1 MKYMLVAGETSGDLH
16 GARLITAIRKLDP
29 QAGFRFFG
37 GDSMEKAAGHPPVVH
52 CSVLNVMGFSAVLG
66 KFPTIIRQF
75 RRATRLID
83 EYRPDHLILI
93 DFPGFNLRLAK
104 AAKHRG
110 ITVHYFIPPKIWAW
124 KEYRINTIKRYVDH
138 VYSIL
143 PFEESYYRKR
153 HDYRVDYVGNPSVQE
168 IDAAM
173 RRLPAKRYFLERMGL
188 DTDPRPI
195 IALLPGSR
203 RSEIR
208 ANLRLMIEAARQCPS
223 HRYIVA
229 AAPAIPERFYRQ
241 CAEDPGLNLAFSSTL
256 TLLKHADAALVTS
269 GTATLETALTGT
281 PQVVC
286 YRSNGLKL
294 SYRIM
299 ERFLK
304 IKYVSLPNL
313 IVNKAIVPELLLHH
327 CTAERIRTAL
337 RPLLLGSPERDAQMA
352 GYKTLRAALGTRDAA
367 DNAAAIIAGTT
378 PQNATEP

>member
-16 GARLITAIRKLDP
+16 GARLITAIRKRDP
-29 QAGFRFFG
+29 QAVFRFFG
-37 GDSMEKAAGHPPVVH
+37 GDSMETAAGLPPDVH
-52 CSVLNVMGFSAVLG
+52 CSVLNVMGFSAVIKSMPVIL
-66 KFPTIIRQF
+66 RQL
-75 RRATRLID
+75 RRATRMLD
-83 EYRPDHLILI
+83 QYRPDHLILI

-104 AAKHRG
+104 AAKRRG

-124 KEYRINTIKRYVDH
+124 KEYRIKSIKRYVNH

-143 PFEESYYRKR
+143 PFEQEYYRTR
-153 HDYRVDYVGNPSVQE
+153 HDYRVEYVGNPSVQE
-168 IDAAM
+168 IDAAL

-203 RSEIR
+203 RGEIR
-208 ANLRLMIEAARQCPS
+208 ANLRLMIEAARRCPS

-269 GTATLETALTGT
+269 GTATLETALTNT

-286 YRSNGLKL
+286 YRSNGHKL
-294 SYRIM
+294 SYKIM

-304 IKYVSLPNL
+304 IRYVALPNL
-313 IVNKAIVPELLLHH
+313 IVDRAIVPELLLHH

-337 RPLLLGSPERDAQMA
+337 LPLLYNSPEREAQMA
-352 GYKTLRAALGTRDAA
+352 GYKTLRAVLGTKDAA
-367 DNAAAIIAGTT
+367 ENAADIITA
-378 PQNATEP
+378 EPL

>member
-16 GARLITAIRKLDP
+16 GARLITAIRKRDP
-29 QAGFRFFG
+29 QAVFRFFG
-37 GDSMEKAAGHPPVVH
+37 GDSMEKAGGLPPDVH
-52 CSVLNVMGFSAVLG
+52 CSVLNVMGFSAVIQSL
-66 KFPTIIRQF
+66 PVILRQL
-75 RRATRLID
+75 RRARRMLD

-104 AAKHRG
+104 AARKRG

-124 KEYRINTIKRYVDH
+124 KEYRIKYMKRYVDH

-143 PFEESYYRKR
+143 PFEEEYYRRR

-173 RRLPAKRYFLERMGL
+173 RRLPAKNYFLERMGL
-188 DTDPRPI
+188 DNDPRPI

-203 RSEIR
+203 RGEIR
-208 ANLRLMIEAARQCPS
+208 ANLRLMIDAARQCPT

-269 GTATLETALTGT
+269 GTATLETALTNT

-286 YRSNGLKL
+286 YRSNGHKI

-304 IKYVSLPNL
+304 VKYVALPNL
-313 IVNKAIVPELLLHH
+313 IVNKPIVPELLLHH
-327 CTAERIRTAL
+327 CTVQRIRTAL
-337 RPLLLGSPERDAQMA
+337 LPLLFNSPGREAQMA
-352 GYKTLRAALGTRDAA
+352 GYKTLRAALGTDDAA
-367 DNAAAIIAGTT
+367 GNAAALITSRITDS
-378 PQNATEP
+378 Q